1 MRVRKRILLWK
12 GDSLLLQMSM
22 FLTLCRLALG
32 SNQLTT
38 LPNEFMY
45 LSRLRYLNL
54 KHNSFSTF
62 PDVVCTLHFLGGL
75 LGLTRTKLT
84 LIPLL
89 DTLDISHN
97 KIKALPPRP
106 GQLIHLRVSSS
117 GMERISQLTII
128 IGSLPISQQ
137 TQKASSIL
145 NSVSNA

>member
-1 MRVRKRILLWK
+1 
-12 GDSLLLQMSM
+12 M
-22 FLTLCRLALG
+22 FLTLYRLALG

-38 LPNEFMY
+38 LPDEFMY

-62 PDVVCTLHFLGGL
+62 PDVVCTSCFLGGL

-97 KIKALPPRP
+97 KIKALPTRP
-106 GQLIHLRVSSS
+106 GQLIHLRVISS
-117 GMERISQLTII
+117 GMEHISQLTI
-128 IGSLPISQQ
+128 L
-137 TQKASSIL
+137 L
-145 NSVSNA
+145 

>member
-1 MRVRKRILLWK
+1 
-12 GDSLLLQMSM
+12 MSM
-22 FLTLCRLALG
+22 FLTIYRLALG

-54 KHNSFSTF
+54 KHNSFSSF
-62 PDVVCTLHFLGGL
+62 PDVVCTFLFLGRL

-106 GQLIHLRVSSS
+106 GQLIHLRVSLSE
-117 GMERISQLTII
+117 MEDIFQ
-128 IGSLPISQQ
+128 
-137 TQKASSIL
+137 
-145 NSVSNA
+145 